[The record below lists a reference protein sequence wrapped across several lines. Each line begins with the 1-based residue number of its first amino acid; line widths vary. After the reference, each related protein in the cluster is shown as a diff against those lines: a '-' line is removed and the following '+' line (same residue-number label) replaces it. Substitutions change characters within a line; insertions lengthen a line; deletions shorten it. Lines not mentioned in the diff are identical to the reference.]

1 MFSNNPRH
9 NCLASYNSGA
19 CVLLRRA
26 DIILRAYHHNIG
38 SHSFQ
43 SSLHGNHSRSVPTP
57 LIHDRAD
64 MGHGKIG
71 AAAVFQME
79 RLALVESSNCLS
91 YE

>member
-26 DIILRAYHHNIG
+26 DIILRGYHHNIG

-57 LIHDRAD
+57 LSTT
-64 MGHGKIG
+64 
-71 AAAVFQME
+71 
-79 RLALVESSNCLS
+79 ALIWATAKSEPPLFSRWRDWPW
-91 YE
+91 